1 MSKTYYADMRH
12 GDMREYKEHKIVLEA
27 RKKREIE
34 KQLKEI
40 VRDSTKYL
48 EQEVP

>member
-12 GDMREYKEHKIVLEA
+12 GNKHEYKECKLLLEA

-34 KQLKEI
+34 KQLREI

-48 EQEVP
+48 EQEAS